1 MNKLLTVGALSACL
15 TLTMPVATWAND
27 NIKTVETAQFES
39 ALPYVTDMTPKYTRG
54 GVNIRKEPN
63 TNSDIYGQTIL
74 NGTVDVILEI
84 DGWSMIFA
92 EDCENNHAFIKSEYL
107 SDVEF
112 TYTKDDWEILARIL
126 CGECQDK
133 PRAEQL
139 RVGSVFLNR
148 VKSKKY
154 PNTFLGVAS
163 DKRWGIQYK
172 SWYDGNA
179 FREIQQS
186 NWDNAKWLLENGSVL
201 PDYVIGQS
209 QSVPDKCG
217 VYYKSEWHYF
227 WYEK

>member
-15 TLTMPVATWAND
+15 TLTMPVATWANE
-27 NIKTVETAQFES
+27 NIKTVETAQDNV
-39 ALPYVTDMTPKYTRG
+39 ATIIKYCNANN
-54 GVNIRKEPN
+54 VNIRKEPN
-63 TNSDIYGQTIL
+63 TQSEILGQAYFNTCF
-74 NGTVDVILEI
+74 EI
-84 DGWSMIFA
+84 VEEKDGWSKFFG
-92 EDCENNHAFIKSEYL
+92 EDDNYCGYGYIKSEYL
-107 SDVEF
+107 SDAEIM
-112 TYTKDDWEILARIL
+112 YSEDDLKILAMML

-133 PRAEQL
+133 PREEQL

-148 VKSKKY
+148 IKSKKY

-179 FREIQQS
+179 FREIQKS
-186 NWDNAKWLLENGSVL
+186 NWDNAKWLLENGSIL

-217 VYYKSEWHYF
+217 VYYQSEWHYF